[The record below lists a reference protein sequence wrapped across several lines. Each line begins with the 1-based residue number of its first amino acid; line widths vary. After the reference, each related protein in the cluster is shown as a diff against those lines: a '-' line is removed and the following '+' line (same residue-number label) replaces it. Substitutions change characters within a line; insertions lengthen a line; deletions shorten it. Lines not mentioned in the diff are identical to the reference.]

1 MGALVA
7 ATAAAV
13 PGTSWAATDVPPA
26 QPLVKDLH
34 TDGKACAA
42 GENAR
47 AYVAAA
53 PQLSAVL
60 YDPDG
65 GQVSGEFEVWWT
77 DAGGAEQ
84 RRTYTTTAKLSGSP
98 FTLRLPSD
106 IPPNT
111 VVSWHVRAKDSQST
125 SPWSSAGDEGTA
137 CEFVYDDVNPEKAA
151 ITSPDYPRSTD
162 VFWVDGVGVYGH
174 FTMDSP
180 SDDVVAYVYDF
191 IRGPHGTVRA
201 DQPGGAVTLPYLPLS
216 SGPETLTVRAV
227 DRAGRSS
234 GQSTYDFNVKSGRA
248 PVAHWELGDAA
259 GSTSA
264 AAESGTDARAG
275 SGVRFGGDA
284 PAGTGLTATAHL
296 DGGHQAFLTPGAPA
310 TDTIKTFAFG
320 AWVRPG
326 RTDRDMAV
334 LGQDTDGSAGVAL
347 ALRSRETGPVWS
359 FTVGGQEVSGG
370 VPETGEW
377 AHILGLYDA
386 ETGHAQLYVNG
397 RETGTRVKAAPAPAS
412 GAFRIGQ
419 AHGVRPWKGDIGD
432 VRAYDRVVVPDEAG
446 RLGYRK
452 PTPLGHW
459 SLETASDGTASP
471 EQNGGQPL
479 TLGGGAVIH
488 RGPDGSCL
496 PELDPDCPVVPYAL
510 QGEGDLRLDGRTAYA
525 ATRQPVVDTADSFTV
540 AAVVRLAD
548 SEPDRPMTVLSQAGE
563 HTDAFKVRYQPS
575 LHAWQLV
582 MPVKDETGAAETVVS
597 QLAMADGGEGQG
609 HRLAVVY
616 DDDADTIR
624 LYLDGMTGEAETAGF
639 ANGWHSGGPL
649 QVGRGLTADGWGEY
663 LHGDVDE
670 VQAFSGALR
679 DGDVIGLGMGTDPC
693 LCS

>member
-7 ATAAAV
+7 ATVLAV
-13 PGTSWAATDVPPA
+13 PGTSWAATGVPPA
-26 QPLVKDLH
+26 QPLVEDLH
-34 TDGKACAA
+34 TNSRACAA
-42 GENAR
+42 GKDAR

-53 PQLSAVL
+53 PQLGAVL

-77 DAGGAEQ
+77 DTGGAEQ
-84 RRTYTTTAKLSGSP
+84 RRTYTTTPKLSGSP
-98 FTLRLPSD
+98 FALQLPAD
-106 IPPNT
+106 IPPDT
-111 VVSWHVRAKDSQST
+111 VVSWHVRAKDGQT
-125 SPWSSAGDEGTA
+125 ASPWSSAGEEGTA
-137 CEFVYDDVNPEKAA
+137 CEFVYDDVSPEKAT
-151 ITSPDYPRSTD
+151 ITSPDYPRSSD

-191 IRGPHGTVRA
+191 IRGPHGTVQA
-201 DQPGGAVTLPYLPLS
+201 DQPGGAVTIPYLPLS

-234 GQSTYDFNVKSGRA
+234 GQSTYDFNVKSGHA
-248 PVAHWELGDAA
+248 PVAQWELDDAA
-259 GSTSA
+259 GSRSA

-275 SGVRFGGDA
+275 AGVTFGGEA

-296 DGGHQAFLTPGAPA
+296 NGGHQAFLTPDAPA
-310 TDTIKTFAFG
+310 ADTSKTFAFG

-326 RTDRDMAV
+326 RTDQDMAV
-334 LGQDTDGSAGVAL
+334 LSQNTDGSTGVAL
-347 ALRSRETGPVWS
+347 ALRSREAGPVWS
-359 FTVGGQEVSGG
+359 FTVGGREVSGG

-377 AHILGLYDA
+377 AHVLGLYDA
-386 ETGHAQLYVNG
+386 ETGQAQLFVNG
-397 RETGTRVKAAPAPAS
+397 RATGTKVRTAPAQPS

-419 AHGVRPWKGDIGD
+419 AHGLRPWKGDIGD
-432 VRAYDRVVVPDEAG
+432 VRAYDRVVVPDEAD
-446 RLGYRK
+446 RLGHRK
-452 PTPLGHW
+452 PTLLGHW
-459 SLETASDGTASP
+459 SLETASDAASP

-496 PELDPDCPVVPYAL
+496 PELDPDCPDVPYAL
-510 QGEGDLRLDGRTAYA
+510 QGDGDLRLDGRTAYA
-525 ATRQPVVDTADSFTV
+525 ATRQPVVDTADSFTI

-548 SEPDRPMTVLSQAGE
+548 AEPDHPMTVLSQAGE

-575 LHAWQLV
+575 RHAWQLV

-597 QLAMADGGEGQG
+597 QFEMADGGEGQG

-616 DDDADTIR
+616 DDAADTIR
-624 LYLDGMTGEAETAGF
+624 LYLDGMAGDAQTAGF
-639 ANGWHSGGPL
+639 ANGWRSGGPL

-663 LHGDVDE
+663 LHGAVDE
-670 VQAFSGALR
+670 VQAYSGALR
-679 DGDVIGLGMGTDPC
+679 DRDITGLGFGTDPC